1 MKQFRLTLKYTRIL
15 FNVCSAVLV
24 FCGVVES

>member
-15 FNVCSAVLV
+15 FSACSAVLA
-24 FCGVVES
+24 FCFTSEG